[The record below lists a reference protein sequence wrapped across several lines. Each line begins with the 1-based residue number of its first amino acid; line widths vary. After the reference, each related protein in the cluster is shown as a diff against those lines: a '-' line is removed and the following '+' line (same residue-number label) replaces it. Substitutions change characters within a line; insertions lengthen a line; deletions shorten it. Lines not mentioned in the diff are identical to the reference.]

1 MQRVAEAQKS
11 HRNTIDKHRNAL
23 CFRTIHIIQPSPSC
37 PMPSNTLDIAG
48 AHQSDSFPIPLG
60 SEHETNPRFSP
71 SCPQSCYTGSGDA
84 TAVPPSEPF
93 PALANLADIAISL
106 GPRLESPP
114 AEANDESSEPK
125 REESGPSITTEDVD
139 RVLGRR
145 TKAGRPRTRPIKDPL
160 AWGPK
165 LPTPTSHLPLLRERK
180 YGPCI
185 WCKKRFI
192 IPLSYMYQTHP

>member
-1 MQRVAEAQKS
+1 
-11 HRNTIDKHRNAL
+11 
-23 CFRTIHIIQPSPSC
+23 
-37 PMPSNTLDIAG
+37 MPLNSLETTS
-48 AHQSDSFPIPLG
+48 AHQSDSFPIPLD
-60 SEHETNPRFSP
+60 SEHETSSSFSP
-71 SCPQSCYTGSGDA
+71 SFSQSCYTGSADA
-84 TAVPPSEPF
+84 TVVTPLEPF

-106 GPRLESPP
+106 GPRRESPP
-114 AEANDESSEPK
+114 AEANNGSSELKRDSESSP
-125 REESGPSITTEDVD
+125 PITTEDVD

-185 WCKKRFI
+185 WCKKRFAI
-192 IPLSYMYQTHP
+192 SLS

>member
-1 MQRVAEAQKS
+1 VKIVDAACCRSAE
-11 HRNTIDKHRNAL
+11 RNTIDKHRNAL
-23 CFRTIHIIQPSPSC
+23 CFRTIDTIWPSPSRL
-37 PMPSNTLDIAG
+37 MSLNSL
-48 AHQSDSFPIPLG
+48 
-60 SEHETNPRFSP
+60 
-71 SCPQSCYTGSGDA
+71 YTGSAGA
-84 TAVPPSEPF
+84 TTVPPSEPF

-106 GPRLESPP
+106 GPRPESPP
-114 AEANDESSEPK
+114 AEANNESLESK
-125 REESGPSITTEDVD
+125 REESSPPITTEDVD

-145 TKAGRPRTRPIKDPL
+145 TKAGRPRTRTIKDPL

-192 IPLSYMYQTHP
+192 ISLS